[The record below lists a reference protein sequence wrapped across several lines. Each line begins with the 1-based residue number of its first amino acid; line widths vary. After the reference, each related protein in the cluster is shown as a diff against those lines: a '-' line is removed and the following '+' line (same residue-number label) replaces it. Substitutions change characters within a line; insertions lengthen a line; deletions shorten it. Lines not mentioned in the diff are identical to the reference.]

1 MSSSRSVNKK
11 EVIKMGKALWISRH
25 PMDVEAEE
33 QVKHLFGVEGIDSVD
48 FVFSEDSE
56 KALDELKQLADNY
69 TIFGGVFPS
78 QLWFALLKN
87 VNANLFKGKTMFLI
101 ISKSVNAEG
110 NVRKFV
116 YDHLEFLNL

>member
-1 MSSSRSVNKK
+1 MS
-11 EVIKMGKALWISRH
+11 KALWVSRH

-87 VNANLFKGKTMFLI
+87 VNANLFKGKTLFLVV
-101 ISKSVNAEG
+101 SKNLGVENG
-110 NVRKFV
+110 VRKFGF
-116 YDHLEFLNL
+116 DHLESINF

>member
-1 MSSSRSVNKK
+1 MVIGQLKK
-11 EVIKMGKALWISRH
+11 EVIKMSNKALWVSRH

-101 ISKSVNAEG
+101 ISKSVSAEG
-110 NVRKFV
+110 NVRKFEF
-116 YDHLEFLNL
+116 DHIEWYEF